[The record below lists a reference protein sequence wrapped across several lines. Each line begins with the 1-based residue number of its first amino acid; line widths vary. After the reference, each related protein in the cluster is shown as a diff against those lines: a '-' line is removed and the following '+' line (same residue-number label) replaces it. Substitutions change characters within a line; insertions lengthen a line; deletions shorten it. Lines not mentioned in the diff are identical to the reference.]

1 MTWVEGC
8 PSLNFSLN
16 GKIYQVSVFCTS
28 CHFQKSYRGSDNG
41 ISNLNQYE
49 LTLACLQLGS
59 YSLEA
64 ASPQQT
70 ATDISKREKA
80 GKGALFNPSAVL
92 PTQHSEKLVETKR
105 ERKLMEATA
114 SFPIPSNL
122 LKQCSHVAC
131 GRNLCS
137 SRLKI
142 IRRCENWAADQVPRY
157 KHRRKRDDPSNN
169 MS

>member
-16 GKIYQVSVFCTS
+16 GKIYQVAVFCTS
-28 CHFQKSYRGSDNG
+28 CRFRQSYRGSDNG
-41 ISNLNQYE
+41 ISNLNQNE
-49 LTLACLQLGS
+49 PALACLQLRS

-64 ASPQQT
+64 GSRQQT

-92 PTQHSEKLVETKR
+92 AMQHDEKLVETKR
-105 ERKLMEATA
+105 ERKLMEAAA

-122 LKQCSHVAC
+122 LK
-131 GRNLCS
+131 
-137 SRLKI
+137 
-142 IRRCENWAADQVPRY
+142 
-157 KHRRKRDDPSNN
+157 
-169 MS
+169 